1 MSHELLGLYQ
11 KIQETPALTLD
22 LPPESGQGH
31 VTRLDTG
38 SFSLSSWNMEF
49 HKDMIVEGKVK
60 RDLRLLFCSGEGVEW
75 SAGNNS
81 MRLDHNE
88 ACFCLSDGSTERM
101 CYQSNAAFSFL
112 SVSIPTDRFFE
123 MISGYLPETDR
134 IINFLPGKRF
144 TIPSTVQRKLH
155 EIGPLESVHNGFEM
169 MRLDARLLESV
180 SLCLETILSEPAPK
194 QPLHHDDFQT
204 IRAIGQRIEENPANI
219 PDIATL
225 AREYC
230 MSVSKL
236 TRAFRRVYGVS
247 LHACVIETRLQKGA
261 ELLTCEDRSIQ
272 QIAEIVGYS
281 KPGKFSAD
289 FRKRFGVLPSEYRL
303 R

>member
-11 KIQETPALTLD
+11 RIQETPALTLD
-22 LPPESGQGH
+22 MPPESGHGRI
-31 VTRLDTG
+31 TRLDTV

-49 HKDMIVEGKVK
+49 HKDTIVEGKVK

-75 SAGNNS
+75 SAGNDS

-88 ACFCLSDGSTERM
+88 ACFCLSDGSTEKM

-112 SVSIPTDRFFE
+112 SVSMSVDRFSE
-123 MISGYLPETDR
+123 MINGYLPDTDR
-134 IINFLPGKRF
+134 MLDFLPGKRF
-144 TIPSTVQRKLH
+144 TIPSAVQRTLH
-155 EIGPLESVHNGFEM
+155 EIGPLEFVHNGFEM

-180 SLCLETILSEPAPK
+180 SLCIETLLSEPAQK
-194 QPLHHDDFQT
+194 RHLHHDDIQAV
-204 IRAIGQRIEENPANI
+204 RAIGERIEENPANI
-219 PDIATL
+219 PEIAVL

-247 LHACVIETRLQKGA
+247 LHACVIESRLQKGA
-261 ELLTCEDRSIQ
+261 ELLTREDRSIQ
-272 QIAEIVGYS
+272 QIAESVGYT
-281 KPGKFSAD
+281 KPGRFSAD